1 MTRKLVV
8 FTLLAL
14 VMSSFTAAAAPKNA
28 QVAQKVD
35 GKALGSVSCVASSI
49 EKYEDGALKKCTL
62 TEAKTAPGAN
72 VTCAANQPISL
83 HPGGT
88 LAQCTLAVDRSY
100 PDPLGLICDDG
111 KTIAVY
117 PDGSLA
123 MCTTVAEKKATL
135 LGVTCSITAPVELYP
150 DGMLKQ
156 CVSTVEKALPAS
168 PTKEVHISEITCAKN
183 NIIAFTEKGH
193 VSKCVPTE
201 SVYMRGK
208 GTCLPGEPIS
218 LQPDGK
224 VQECTYTYPLYQN
237 SSCKVESR
245 VSFHE
250 NGNFKD
256 CTLPVD
262 RTVGTVLCKGDA
274 PISYRANGNVASCTL
289 AAPAEKAPGSSL
301 PAGTVVQFDENHKIR

>member
-1 MTRKLVV
+1 MTRKLVSI
-8 FTLLAL
+8 TLLAL
-14 VMSSFTAAAAPKNA
+14 LMSSVTVFAAPKDA
-28 QVAQKVD
+28 PAVQKID

-49 EKYEDGALKKCTL
+49 EKNADGSLKKCVL
-62 TEAKTAPGAN
+62 AEPKTAPGAN
-72 VTCAANQPISL
+72 VTCAVNQPLSIN
-83 HPGGT
+83 PEGT
-88 LAQCTLAVDRSY
+88 LAQCTLAVARTY
-100 PDPLGLICDDG
+100 PDPLGLTCADG
-111 KTIAVY
+111 KIIGFY

-123 MCTTVAEKKATL
+123 KCTTVTEKKATL
-135 LGVTCSITAPVELYP
+135 LGVTCSISAPVELYP

-156 CVSTVEKALPAS
+156 CITTVEKSIPAS

-183 NIIAFTEKGH
+183 NVISFDEKGRIN
-193 VSKCVPTE
+193 KCVPTD

-208 GTCLPGEPIS
+208 GTCLPGEPLS

-237 SSCKVESR
+237 NSCKVESR

-256 CTLPVD
+256 CTLPSD
-262 RTVGTVLCKGDA
+262 RTIGTALCKGDA

-289 AAPAEKAPGSSL
+289 AAPFEKAPGNL
-301 PAGTVVQFDENHKIR
+301 IKAETVVEFDENHKVR